1 MGISKHCI
9 LTLHRQPKQHK
20 FTFSW
25 LPFET
30 NSLKSSPLVHCL
42 FYIFHNFFSS
52 LKLPLVLLLYICLC
66 KTLSEQILTA
76 AKEHSSAGNFV
87 DQQNYIFVDIHDE
100 WSCTLQGHSSSCRL
114 WSLHLH
120 HLFLLI
126 GLPLQ
131 EMNEDLSN
139 KRDTDLD
146 GIAHLQVIL

>member
-9 LTLHRQPKQHK
+9 LTLHRQPKQHM

-30 NSLKSSPLVHCL
+30 NSLNP
-42 FYIFHNFFSS
+42 
-52 LKLPLVLLLYICLC
+52 LPLSIVYFTYFTQLFQQSQVTSHLVTISLC

-76 AKEHSSAGNFV
+76 AKGHSSAGNFV

-100 WSCTLQGHSSSCRL
+100 WSCTLQGHSSSRRL
-114 WSLHLH
+114 WPLHLH
-120 HLFLLI
+120 NLFLLI